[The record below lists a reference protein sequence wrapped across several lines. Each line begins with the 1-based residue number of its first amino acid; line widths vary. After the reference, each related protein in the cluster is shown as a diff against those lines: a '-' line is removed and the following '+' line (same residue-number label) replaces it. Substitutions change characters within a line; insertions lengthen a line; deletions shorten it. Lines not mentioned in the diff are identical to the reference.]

1 MKISSDQTPKPLNPA
16 LRWTLFISGFIA
28 IGLGIIGIF
37 LPLLP
42 TVPFLLLALACF
54 GRSSE
59 RFYGWLLNH
68 THLGPLIRPF
78 LQGRGMT
85 RAIKIRAIGLLWI
98 SIAFSAL
105 FLINVFWVQGV
116 LLVTGLGVTLYLL
129 SLPTAEKDNQDD
141 VS

>member
-1 MKISSDQTPKPLNPA
+1 METLPDQTSKPINPT
-16 LRWTLFISGFIA
+16 LRWALFIAGFIA

-59 RFYGWLLNH
+59 RFYGWLLDH

-85 RAIKIRAIGLLWI
+85 RAVKIRAIGLLWI

-105 FLINVFWVQGV
+105 FLINAFWIQGV
-116 LLVTGLGVTLYLL
+116 LLGTGLGVTLYLL

-141 VS
+141 VN